1 MCKKRCGPHF
11 PGAGEKHRAHKDI
24 ELGMGLFTRE
34 VLSGEFSEG
43 CCAVL
48 GLAAQPS
55 VLIREGQ
62 GRALEQWN

>member
-11 PGAGEKHRAHKDI
+11 PGAGGEQRAHKDI

-43 CCAVL
+43 CYVVL

-62 GRALEQWN
+62 GGALEQWN

>member
-1 MCKKRCGPHF
+1 MSKKRCGPHF
-11 PGAGEKHRAHKDI
+11 PGAGEEQRAQKDI

-34 VLSGEFSEG
+34 MLSGEFSEG
-43 CCAVL
+43 CYAVL
-48 GLAAQPS
+48 GLADQPS